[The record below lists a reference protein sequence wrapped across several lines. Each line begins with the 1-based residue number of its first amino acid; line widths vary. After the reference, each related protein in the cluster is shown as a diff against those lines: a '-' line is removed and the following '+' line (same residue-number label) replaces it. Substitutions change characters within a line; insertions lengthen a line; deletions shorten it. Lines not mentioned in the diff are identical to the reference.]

1 MSEETCAT
9 CGANMRFARFGH
21 HNAVKGG
28 EDWSYILACP
38 NERCR
43 DYVKPA
49 LWGRCAKV
57 EETA

>member
-1 MSEETCAT
+1 
-9 CGANMRFARFGH
+9 MRFARFGH